1 MKRETFFLKIAVI
14 LIGIPIFALCIFLV
28 PKIGNFATELYPDIV
43 YMKYLVL
50 IDLYATAIP
59 FLLCFVSSFQTFAI
73 Y

>member
-28 PKIGNFATELYPDIV
+28 PKIGNFAAELYPDIV

-50 IDLYATAIP
+50 
-59 FLLCFVSSFQTFAI
+59 
-73 Y
+73 